1 MNIMPNPL
9 LVALQLFPFIVTSAS
24 LYFIILKPMMEYLE
38 ERENRSFGATDSAKS
53 LESETAAM
61 KEQIDARLQAAQKQA
76 SDKRAQARQELVA
89 QYNTYVHEQRQIA
102 EQKIQDAAREME
114 VEKAAA
120 KQAIRAQA
128 EGFATDIASKLIG
141 RDVA

>member
-9 LVALQLFPFIVTSAS
+9 LIALQLLPFLVTIAS
-24 LYFIILKPMMEYLE
+24 LYFIIFKPMMEYLE
-38 ERENRSFGATDSAKS
+38 ERESRSFGATDSAKS
-53 LESETAAM
+53 LEAETAEM
-61 KEQIDARLQAAQKQA
+61 KAKIDTRLQEAHKQA
-76 SDKRAQARQELVA
+76 SEKRAHARQELMTK
-89 QYNTYVHEQRQIA
+89 YNAYVHEQRQIA
-102 EQKIQDAAREME
+102 EQKIHDAAREME